1 MKIKKEIHHIHD
13 KSYKDLFSNKEI
25 LINMVQSFVEGSW
38 GKDITKDNIE
48 LVNKSYILS
57 DYEELESD
65 IVYKA
70 TIENKE
76 VIFYILL
83 EFQSY
88 VDYSMPIRLFLYMTE
103 IWREVLKN
111 TKKVEVK
118 SKDFKLP
125 AIVPIVL
132 YNGEYKWTVER
143 KFKNVISKS
152 ELFGNNIIDFE
163 YILIDI
169 NKYEKEQL
177 MELKNIAS
185 AVFLLDQKVDIEEF
199 ISRVKDIAIGFN
211 TLSEEQKIMLR
222 RWLKNTL
229 SDEFKDKLGE
239 RIEDILIANKEE
251 VAIMTSNISKTIK
264 ETFEKTREEG
274 IQKGIEEGIEKGI
287 EKGEKNKAIEI
298 AKNLLDILDDETISI
313 KTGLTIEEVKRLR
326 D

>member
-1 MKIKKEIHHIHD
+1 LIIEEARNNIKY
-13 KSYKDLFSNKEI
+13 SAVFSE
-25 LINMVQSFVEGSW
+25 FGY
-38 GKDITKDNIE
+38 NIK
-48 LVNKSYILS
+48 KSYILS

-83 EFQSY
+83 EFQLY

-229 SDEFKDKLGE
+229 SDEIKDKLGE
-239 RIEDILIANKEE
+239 RIEDLLIANKEE

-274 IQKGIEEGIEKGI
+274 
-287 EKGEKNKAIEI
+287 EKNKAIEI
-298 AKNLLDILDDETISI
+298 AKNLLDILDDETISM
-313 KTGLTIEEVKRLR
+313 KTGLTIEEVKKLR
-326 D
+326 Y

>member
-25 LINMVQSFVEGSW
+25 LINMVQSFVKSSW

-143 KFKNVISKS
+143 K
-152 ELFGNNIIDFE
+152 
-163 YILIDI
+163 
-169 NKYEKEQL
+169 
-177 MELKNIAS
+177 
-185 AVFLLDQKVDIEEF
+185 
-199 ISRVKDIAIGFN
+199 
-211 TLSEEQKIMLR
+211 
-222 RWLKNTL
+222 NTL
-229 SDEFKDKLGE
+229 SDEIKDKLGE

-274 IQKGIEEGIEKGI
+274 IQKGIEEGIEKGM
-287 EKGEKNKAIEI
+287 EKGKKNKAIEI

>member
-1 MKIKKEIHHIHD
+1 MIGENKMKIKKEIHHIHD

-229 SDEFKDKLGE
+229 SDEIKDKLGE

-274 IQKGIEEGIEKGI
+274 
-287 EKGEKNKAIEI
+287 EKNKAIEI
-298 AKNLLDILDDETISI
+298 AKNLLDILDDETISM

>member
-25 LINMVQSFVEGSW
+25 LINMVQSFVKSSW

-65 IVYKA
+65 
-70 TIENKE
+70 
-76 VIFYILL
+76 ILL

-132 YNGEYKWTVER
+132 YNGEYKWTVEK

-229 SDEFKDKLGE
+229 SDEIKDKLGE

-298 AKNLLDILDDETISI
+298 AKNLLDILDDETISM

>member
-1 MKIKKEIHHIHD
+1 MIIEEARNNIKYSAVFNEFG
-13 KSYKDLFSNKEI
+13 Y
-25 LINMVQSFVEGSW
+25 
-38 GKDITKDNIE
+38 NI
-48 LVNKSYILS
+48 
-57 DYEELESD
+57 
-65 IVYKA
+65 
-70 TIENKE
+70 
-76 VIFYILL
+76 
-83 EFQSY
+83 
-88 VDYSMPIRLFLYMTE
+88 RR
-103 IWREVLKN
+103 REVLKN

-143 KFKNVISKS
+143 KFKNVINKS

-229 SDEFKDKLGE
+229 SDEIKDKLGE

-274 IQKGIEEGIEKGI
+274 
-287 EKGEKNKAIEI
+287 EKNKAIEI

-313 KTGLTIEEVKRLR
+313 KTGLRIEEVKRLR

>member
-1 MKIKKEIHHIHD
+1 MIIEEARNNIKY
-13 KSYKDLFSNKEI
+13 SAVFSE
-25 LINMVQSFVEGSW
+25 FGY
-38 GKDITKDNIE
+38 NIK
-48 LVNKSYILS
+48 KSYILS

-83 EFQSY
+83 EFQLY

-229 SDEFKDKLGE
+229 SDEIKDKLGE
-239 RIEDILIANKEE
+239 KIEDILIANKEE

-274 IQKGIEEGIEKGI
+274 
-287 EKGEKNKAIEI
+287 EKNKAIEI
-298 AKNLLDILDDETISI
+298 AKNLLDILDDETISM
-313 KTGLTIEEVKRLR
+313 KTGLTIEEVKKLR
-326 D
+326 Y

>member
-1 MKIKKEIHHIHD
+1 MEARNNIKYSAVFNEFG
-13 KSYKDLFSNKEI
+13 Y
-25 LINMVQSFVEGSW
+25 
-38 GKDITKDNIE
+38 NIS
-48 LVNKSYILS
+48 KSYILS

-125 AIVPIVL
+125 SIVPIVL

-229 SDEFKDKLGE
+229 SDEIKDKLGE
-239 RIEDILIANKEE
+239 RIEDLLIANKEE

-326 D
+326 E